1 MLLDAK
7 WKWVQDTGRYN
18 SNIKEDI
25 LVDILDLLDFNG
37 LNPQFARDVFYR
49 VVVKRIRLSAAA
61 CRYV

>member
-37 LNPQFARDVFYR
+37 LNGVMEFTMEEWRNLT
-49 VVVKRIRLSAAA
+49 K
-61 CRYV
+61 